1 MWPSF
6 TIDSVI
12 LKMMLDGFKP
22 DKFMLI
28 CILNSYNDDGF
39 VYCGRLNVVACSFM
53 ILGYADKAIQ
63 LFKEMRK
70 HGDTTK

>member
-39 VYCGRLNVVACSFM
+39 VYCGRLNVVAFSFM
-53 ILGYADKAIQ
+53 ILGYAEEAIQ